1 MAGLVFAI
9 VATVAGTS
17 VLAIQKR
24 TEPPATR
31 APRSDDRTAMPWR
44 VLVPLTAC
52 ALAMGALLGGAEV
65 ATVALA
71 GRLGSSSLSGL
82 MLAVWAAGSLVAG
95 IITGA
100 MRPRAG
106 YAVRVRWGLLAL
118 GLSMLPLL
126 FVDGFLAFGVF
137 LFVSGFAIS
146 PTLIAA
152 CALLEQAV
160 PPGRITEG
168 GTIFTTGLGGG
179 LAPGAALV
187 GTVVDHAGAAAG
199 FWVPAAAGLLG
210 AAVAVALPSVRR
222 DDQAPVRQPAA

>member
-1 MAGLVFAI
+1 
-9 VATVAGTS
+9 
-17 VLAIQKR
+17 
-24 TEPPATR
+24 
-31 APRSDDRTAMPWR
+31 MPWR

-52 ALAMGALLGGAEV
+52 ALAMGALLGGVEV

-71 GRLGSSSLSGL
+71 EKLGSSSWSGL
-82 MLAVWAAGSLVAG
+82 MLAIWSVGSLLSG

-100 MRPRAG
+100 IRPKAG
-106 YAVRVRWGLLAL
+106 NAARFRWGLLAL
-118 GLSMLPLL
+118 GLSLLPLQ
-126 FVDGFLAFGVF
+126 FVDGFLTFGAF

-187 GTVVDHAGAAAG
+187 GIVVDHSGAAAG

-210 AAVAVALPSVRR
+210 ALVAVALPSVRSE
-222 DDQAPVRQPAA
+222 QQPPLKQPAS